1 MIFDPGADGTPRF
14 TGIHSLLAELLR
26 ATALDPWERCPSG
39 SSRLLPRPGDEE
51 ELCHDWED
59 HVQPELRRHFDKE
72 RSVVADDLEGLKEE
86 ERKTPAKW
94 EPGRHATWSLEI
106 PRDHSEAWLTT
117 LNALRLSLA
126 EEHGLT
132 ESDFSQKQDPDFT
145 TERGIILMQVNLYA
159 FVQECLLLVLDERG
173 GGAA

>member
-14 TGIHSLLAELLR
+14 TGIHPLLAELLR

-72 RSVVADDLEGLKEE
+72 RSVVADDLEVAEVLHRRTEHHPSDSAKSVDSDLGHPGISYRGL
-86 ERKTPAKW
+86 ERPH
-94 EPGRHATWSLEI
+94 RM
-106 PRDHSEAWLTT
+106 T
-117 LNALRLSLA
+117 LRVS
-126 EEHGLT
+126 
-132 ESDFSQKQDPDFT
+132 S
-145 TERGIILMQVNLYA
+145 
-159 FVQECLLLVLDERG
+159 
-173 GGAA
+173 